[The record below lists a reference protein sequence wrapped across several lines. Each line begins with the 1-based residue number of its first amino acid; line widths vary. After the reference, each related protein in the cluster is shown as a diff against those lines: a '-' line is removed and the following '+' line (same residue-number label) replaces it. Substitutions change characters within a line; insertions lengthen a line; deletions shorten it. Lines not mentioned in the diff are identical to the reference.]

1 MSAPSIASPSAP
13 RPATRSGR
21 IVARL
26 IWLFASLLAL
36 TLRWRWVGGSER
48 WRPGPSDQFIVAI
61 WHNRLALSLLL
72 YHRYVTCPY
81 PGRRLAAL
89 VSASRDGG
97 MLARVLELFRVH
109 PIRGSSSRR
118 GAQALRELVAAAGE
132 GYDLAVT
139 PDGPRGP
146 RYEVQE
152 GVIVAAQLTGLPL
165 LPVSYR
171 LGWKVTL
178 NSWDRFQIPLPFSTV
193 EIELAEP
200 LHAGREGGADARRV
214 WRQTLEDRLRS
225 ITRD

>member
-1 MSAPSIASPSAP
+1 MSTPPNASASAP

-21 IVARL
+21 LAARI
-26 IWLFASLLAL
+26 IWLVASLLAL

-72 YHRYVTCPY
+72 YHRYVTRPF

-97 MLARVLELFRVH
+97 MLARILELFRVH

-118 GAQALRELVAAAGE
+118 GAQALRELVTAAGE

-200 LHAGREGGADARRV
+200 IHIAREGNAEARRLGRE
-214 WRQTLEDRLRS
+214 TLQNRLRS